1 MMNWPNN
8 TYKEIKSVTNKLRT
22 KKICGQYW
30 NFCQTKGHRDK
41 EVHLSF
47 ALYQVPCSKKEKK
60 QQVRNENP
68 NRFGVRE
75 NRNQKKDWRASQ

>member
-22 KKICGQYW
+22 EKICGQYW
-30 NFCQTKGHRDK
+30 NFCQTKGHRDE
-41 EVHLSF
+41 EVHILFS
-47 ALYQVPCSKKEKK
+47 LYQVPWSKKEKK

-75 NRNQKKDWRASQ
+75 NRNQEKDWRASQ

>member
-1 MMNWPNN
+1 MWQ
-8 TYKEIKSVTNKLRT
+8 IQLRRE
-22 KKICGQYW
+22 KICWQCW
-30 NFCQTKGHRDK
+30 NFCQREGHRDK

-68 NRFGVRE
+68 NRSGVRA
-75 NRNQKKDWRASQ
+75 NRNQEKDWRASQ